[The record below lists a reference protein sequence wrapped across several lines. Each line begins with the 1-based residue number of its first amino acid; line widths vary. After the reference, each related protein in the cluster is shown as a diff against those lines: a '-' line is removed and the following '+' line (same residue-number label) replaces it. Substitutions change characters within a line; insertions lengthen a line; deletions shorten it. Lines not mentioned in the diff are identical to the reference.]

1 MLILNYLL
9 KATTKSLATFFDLT
23 LRVFINFLKVEFVA
37 CGEEHTVCLTA
48 EGGVFSWGH
57 GQDGQLGHGTL
68 ANQNAPRKIAELMGD
83 SVVQIAAGR
92 RHTIVLTN
100 KRKVIKIFIINL
112 FLVEEKNF
120 FL

>member
-1 MLILNYLL
+1 M
-9 KATTKSLATFFDLT
+9 
-23 LRVFINFLKVEFVA
+23 INFLKVEFVA

-92 RHTIVLTN
+92 RHTIVLTT
-100 KRKVIKIFIINL
+100 KRKVLKHTLSKNPDYLFIFGRKNKIFFEDSWFWPQFWRSIG
-112 FLVEEKNF
+112 FS
-120 FL
+120 

>member
-1 MLILNYLL
+1 M
-9 KATTKSLATFFDLT
+9 
-23 LRVFINFLKVEFVA
+23 INFLKVEFVA

-100 KRKVIKIFIINL
+100 KRKVIKLLSQKFIIFL
-112 FLVEEKNF
+112 FLVEKNEF
-120 FL
+120 FSDSGFRS